1 MHPEREFDAE
11 LMRGA
16 ELFNAG
22 RYFEAHEAW
31 ERIWLGASEP
41 DRAIV
46 QGLIQAAAALLHRE
60 RNNPRGAARLW
71 NKARS
76 KLECAPAAYRGLAI
90 RELRGALER
99 CFAAETKSKAR
110 PQLRRIG

>member
-1 MHPEREFDAE
+1 MHIEREFETE

-22 RYFEAHEAW
+22 RYFEAHEVW
-31 ERIWLGASEP
+31 ERIWLGAPEP
-41 DRAIV
+41 DRTIV

-71 NKARS
+71 DKARS
-76 KLECAPAAYRGLAI
+76 KLGGAPAEYRGLAI
-90 RELRGALER
+90 GDLRAALER
-99 CFAAETKSKAR
+99 CFAAGTKSQAR
-110 PQLRRIG
+110 PHLRRTG

>member
-1 MHPEREFDAE
+1 MHIEREFEAE

-41 DRAIV
+41 DRTIV

-60 RNNPRGAARLW
+60 RNNPRGAMRLW
-71 NKARS
+71 NKARD
-76 KLECAPAAYRGLAI
+76 KLGCAPAAYRGLAI
-90 RELRGALER
+90 GDLRAALER
-99 CFAAETKSKAR
+99 RFAARTKSTAR
-110 PQLRRIG
+110 PQLRRID